1 MRTETNPYFR
11 ISLHLQDDPKG
22 LKYISALGCFPRICK
37 APVLQKMDLNMLERK
52 TVWSTKVSDN
62 HTVMK
67 YQPFLVGMTILM
79 SELLSSLLLGKRGI
93 A

>member
-1 MRTETNPYFR
+1 
-11 ISLHLQDDPKG
+11 
-22 LKYISALGCFPRICK
+22 
-37 APVLQKMDLNMLERK
+37 MLERK

-79 SELLSSLLLGKRGI
+79 SELLSSLLLGNEALLKVLDRKSVV
-93 A
+93 